1 MALIEPKMDLE
12 RRYEIAEGLR
22 KILAVLNSNRS
33 LDEIL
38 SFIIGEAM
46 RLLDA
51 QAAAIY
57 RLQPEMGV
65 LTILSSLGL
74 SAEYRQDAVIPLG
87 QVATGRAV
95 LNHQPVMISDLAAE
109 TADQSLWI
117 DDQRLGLLRRL
128 VKDYRA
134 LLAVPLV
141 TQDQTLGA
149 LTLYYSAVKSFSRE
163 EVDLA
168 VAFCDQAALAI
179 ENARLRAKSQ
189 EDAIA
194 AERSRIARD
203 LHDSVTQLLFSAS
216 LISEVLPTV
225 WERSPEE
232 GRQGLTELRLLT
244 RGALA
249 EMRSMLLELRPAS
262 LVEAKLPD
270 LLNQLGEAVAARM
283 HIPVEVVI
291 QGTIDLPTD
300 TRVAFYRIAQ
310 EALNNMAKHARADR
324 AWITLQG
331 TRAET
336 AKFESQAAGQR
347 DPDVQVMLSI
357 RDNGCGFDPQHATAD
372 HLGLG
377 IMRERANSV
386 GAGLSI
392 RSQTG
397 CGTEIIVYWPELDQK
412 G

>member
-1 MALIEPKMDLE
+1 MMDRSNELE

-38 SFIIGEAM
+38 CFIIGEAM

-57 RLQPEMGV
+57 RLHPETG
-65 LTILSSLGL
+65 LLIIQSSLGL
-74 SAEYRQDAVIPLG
+74 SDEYLRDAVIPLG

-95 LNHQPVMISDLAAE
+95 LALQPVMISDLSA
-109 TADQSLWI
+109 TVTVQSLSV
-117 DDQRLGLLRRL
+117 DSQQLELLNRLAQ
-128 VKDYRA
+128 DFSA

-149 LTLYYSAVKSFSRE
+149 LTLYYSAVKLFSKE
-163 EVDLA
+163 EVNLA

-179 ENARLRAKSQ
+179 ENARLRAKAE

-216 LISEVLPTV
+216 LIAEVLPTV

-232 GRQGLTELRLLT
+232 GSQGLTELRQLT

-249 EMRSMLLELRPAS
+249 EMRAMLLELRPAS
-262 LVEAKLPD
+262 LMEAKLPD
-270 LLNQLGEAVAARM
+270 LLKQLGEAVAARM
-283 HIPVEVVI
+283 HVPVEVLI
-291 QGTIDLPTD
+291 QGDVDLPAD
-300 TRVAFYRIAQ
+300 ARIAFYRIAQ
-310 EALNNMAKHARADR
+310 EALNNMAKHARAEA
-324 AWITLQG
+324 AWITLRG
-331 TRAET
+331 ATEDST
-336 AKFESQAAGQR
+336 DHEGQASCR
-347 DPDVQVMLSI
+347 VTLSI
-357 RDNGCGFDPQHATAD
+357 RDNGCGFDPEHAKAD

-386 GAGLSI
+386 GAGLLVHS
-392 RSQTG
+392 G
-397 CGTEIIVYWPELDQK
+397 PDCGTEIIVCWPDPERK